1 MEDLIRQLRAA
12 SASLYYLAL
21 FAALAIPDIC
31 SALET
36 ENGKATPQH

>member
-1 MEDLIRQLRAA
+1 MEDLIRQIRAA
-12 SASLYYLAL
+12 SAAGLYYLAL

-36 ENGKATPQH
+36 ENGKATPA